1 MTRLLQWIAM
11 HVFLLGADA
20 QRSRGIAIAKRLSAD
35 GHSVTALTWFD
46 TKVRER
52 GQGPVDYIKGDLT
65 DATILRRFEKAD
77 AVIDTTFPNLH
88 TEGTMDPLPPSKI
101 RLRVLR
107 RLLAGSGKP
116 LVVTSDFTVLGNTTR
131 TPVTERAP
139 AKPLPNFAWLA
150 ELERDI
156 LRAKDIRGVV
166 IRHAIEFGSILTYG
180 IPNLVSL
187 ALRRKRGTYIDAGAN
202 RWSVVHYEDLAD
214 LYCLAAINARS
225 GLLLHAAAET
235 FTQRELAD
243 AIHRGCGFRGEPSS
257 ISFEEAQRLTP
268 VAKALRRNHSM
279 SGDAARA
286 LGWHPSRPSLLEQI
300 HDDLICYRDRPHRS
314 PD

>member
-1 MTRLLQWIAM
+1 M

-20 QRSRGIAIAKRLSAD
+20 QRSRGIAVAKRLSAD

-46 TKVRER
+46 TRIRER
-52 GQGPVDYIKGDLT
+52 GQGPVDYIKGELT
-65 DATILRRFEKAD
+65 DPAILRLFEKAD
-77 AVIDTTFPNLH
+77 AVIDTTFPRNHAEDSL
-88 TEGTMDPLPPSKI
+88 DPLPPSKI
-101 RLRVLR
+101 RPRVLR

-116 LVVTSDFTVLGNTTR
+116 LVITSDFSVLGNTTR

-150 ELERDI
+150 ELEHDI

-166 IRHAIEFGSILTYG
+166 IRHAIEYGSIMTYG
-180 IPNLVSL
+180 VPQLQSL

-214 LYCLAAINARS
+214 LYCLAAVNARS
-225 GLLLHAAAET
+225 GLLLHAAAEA

-243 AIHRGCGFRGEPSS
+243 AIHRGCGFRGEPTS

-286 LGWHPSRPSLLEQI
+286 LGWQPSRPSLLEQI
-300 HDDLICYRDRPHRS
+300 YDDLIWYRDRPKRQNGQPHRECRA
-314 PD
+314 